1 MFIITTTFII
11 HEPFHDEN
19 DDKNDNV
26 PDGENGENNTL
37 SSGNLSVAEL
47 KLFME
52 LVPKKWRNLILWQP
66 FCSSIDSGNVHLG
79 NLQELLFR

>member
-26 PDGENGENNTL
+26 PDGENGENNT
-37 SSGNLSVAEL
+37 
-47 KLFME
+47 
-52 LVPKKWRNLILWQP
+52 
-66 FCSSIDSGNVHLG
+66 
-79 NLQELLFR
+79 